1 KRLNTPKVRGRVTL
15 APNRETEVARLTRD
29 RDKALEQLAEALE
42 QQTATSE
49 VLRVISSSPGEL
61 KPVFDAM
68 LQNATHICEAKFG
81 TLYLREGEGFRTVA
95 AHNAPPAYL
104 KARTRELIRP
114 APDGALGGVAA
125 TKRVV
130 HIADI
135 KTIPSYV
142 ERNPFVVTPVELGG
156 YRTVLAVPM
165 LKNNELIG
173 VITINRQEVR
183 PFTDKQIALEKISAP
198 QAVTAIENARLLNE
212 LRESLERQTATA
224 DILRVIAS
232 TPEDSKR
239 ALDTIA
245 ETASHMFGVANVN
258 FRRIEGD
265 VLRIV
270 SSAGPTIVRLRKALP
285 DIPLEPTDPAV
296 RSFLDNRQIPVGDR
310 QAVLTD
316 ERGAIAA
323 ALREL
328 PVRSQVFTPLSRDGK
343 PLGVLIVTRGEV
355 QPFQQSDL

>member
-1 KRLNTPKVRGRVTL
+1 VTL
-15 APNRETEVARLTRD
+15 APNRETDVARLTRD

-81 TLYLREGEGFRTVA
+81 TLYLPDAEGFRTVA

-104 KARTRELIRP
+104 EARTRELIRP
-114 APDGALGGVAA
+114 APDTALGGVAA

-142 ERNPFVVTPVELGG
+142 ERNPFEVITVELGG

-173 VITINRQEVR
+173 VIPINRQEVR
-183 PFTDKQIALEKISAP
+183 PFTDKQIALVENFAA
-198 QAVTAIENARLLNE
+198 QAVIAIENARLLNE
-212 LRESLERQTATA
+212 LRKRTVDLTESLEQQTATSEV
-224 DILRVIAS
+224 LNVI
-232 TPEDSKR
+232 
-239 ALDTIA
+239 
-245 ETASHMFGVANVN
+245 
-258 FRRIEGD
+258 
-265 VLRIV
+265 
-270 SSAGPTIVRLRKALP
+270 SSSPG
-285 DIPLEPTDPAV
+285 
-296 RSFLDNRQIPVGDR
+296 
-310 QAVLTD
+310 
-316 ERGAIAA
+316 
-323 ALREL
+323 
-328 PVRSQVFTPLSRDGK
+328 
-343 PLGVLIVTRGEV
+343 
-355 QPFQQSDL
+355 